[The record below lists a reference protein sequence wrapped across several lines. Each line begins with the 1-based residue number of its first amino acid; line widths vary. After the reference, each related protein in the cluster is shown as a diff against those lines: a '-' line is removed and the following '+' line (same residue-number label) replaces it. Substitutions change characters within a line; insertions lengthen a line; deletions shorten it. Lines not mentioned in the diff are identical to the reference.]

1 MCSCISTLSSAI
13 YSFFELKE
21 ISSTPSLPRLSRHL
35 WAPWSFFSS
44 WTMRSSELSPASF
57 YRWSNLLL
65 NFTLFFAETK
75 LSCESLCVCLRA
87 GHNSIGETD
96 LEKQFHQTLTLPN
109 LRWAGWCFSHS
120 GCSDCYMHCRC
131 DLRAGLDNFIF
142 IFYIYSSFICFLP
155 CRIQWSTQFVR
166 RQQKQTGM
174 RTLDDT
180 FILGEIQPLFKAW
193 TVSEICVFR
202 SGSTDFNDTLP
213 NCTRAAE
220 LAFVALNFL
229 GGGAIYIYFH
239 NRLRD

>member
-35 WAPWSFFSS
+35 WVPWSFFSS

-96 LEKQFHQTLTLPN
+96 REKQGEYCSSAISSDSNPSQFTFLIHLLNIFVTIKTIAPKHSRK
-109 LRWAGWCFSHS
+109 RWWLGKPS
-120 GCSDCYMHCRC
+120 
-131 DLRAGLDNFIF
+131 
-142 IFYIYSSFICFLP
+142 
-155 CRIQWSTQFVR
+155 
-166 RQQKQTGM
+166 K
-174 RTLDDT
+174 T
-180 FILGEIQPLFKAW
+180 F
-193 TVSEICVFR
+193 
-202 SGSTDFNDTLP
+202 
-213 NCTRAAE
+213 
-220 LAFVALNFL
+220 
-229 GGGAIYIYFH
+229 
-239 NRLRD
+239 